1 MNSQESNLHRQ
12 DPAAGQTPT
21 PQDADQQTPSTEQ
34 APTPKT
40 PEPDASPPP
49 APETPVAATEDAPAA
64 VVEPPPAPETPEPD
78 ARYAVGSR
86 VWGQVLRL
94 TDKQA
99 VVALGEHGLEEG
111 SLDLIHLRDE
121 FGNLHLNEGD
131 EVQAYVVANA
141 PAITLAPSL
150 LPPSAETLGKL
161 KEAQEKKEI
170 VRARV
175 VGLNRG
181 GMELDIEGLRGFCPY
196 SHIEIG
202 RCEKPEIYLNH
213 ILDFKISELD
223 EEKKRVVLSRRV
235 ILEEERKEKMHELRA
250 QIKDGAEFE
259 GVVMRLQPFGAF
271 VDIGGIEGLVHVSEI
286 AFDRVNDPG
295 EVLRRGEKVRVKVL
309 GTAPGKDGKE
319 RIRLSIKALQ
329 QDPWTIIDQLFK
341 RNDIITGRVT
351 RVTDFGAF
359 VKLHPGIEGLLHVSE
374 YKPRDAGAAPEAA
387 PAPAP
392 APAPEATPAPEA
404 ASAPEAT
411 PAPEVAT
418 EAPAEEKPA
427 EQPAEQPAGETPAA
441 EAPVTPAA
449 ETPAAEATPAPAE
462 EAKQDGIPVEGNEI
476 LVRISRIDRD
486 RHRVSLSLHS
496 ESEDEG
502 KQHDAS
508 VGEVHTGV
516 VRTIKPYGVFVD
528 LPTVGPWVSG
538 LLPVSETGLDR
549 GANLKKEFAEGQEVK
564 VEIIEIDDRGRFRLS
579 QRSLINRA
587 DGGGAGGAGKGGV
600 STAPPGGF
608 NTLAEALEKAQDRQN
623 SK

>member
-1 MNSQESNLHRQ
+1 MNSQESNLPGQ

-21 PQDADQQTPSTEQ
+21 PQEVDQQTPSVEQ

-40 PEPDASPPP
+40 PEPDVGPPP
-49 APETPVAATEDAPAA
+49 AAETPAATTEAA
-64 VVEPPPAPETPEPD
+64 AETPEPD
-78 ARYAVGSR
+78 ARYPIGTR

-94 TDKQA
+94 TEKQA
-99 VVALGEHGLEEG
+99 VVALGEHGLDEG
-111 SLDLIHLRDE
+111 ALDLLHLRDE

-141 PAITLAPSL
+141 PAISLAPSM
-150 LPPSAETLGKL
+150 LPPSAEVLGKL
-161 KEAQEKKEI
+161 KEAKEKGEV

-202 RCEKPEIYLNH
+202 RCENPEIYVNH

-235 ILEEERKEKMHELRA
+235 ILEEERKEKLHELLA

-286 AFDRVNDPG
+286 SFDRVSDPG

-351 RVTDFGAF
+351 RLTDFGAF

-374 YKPRDAGAAPEAA
+374 YRPRDGA
-387 PAPAP
+387 
-392 APAPEATPAPEA
+392 
-404 ASAPEAT
+404 
-411 PAPEVAT
+411 
-418 EAPAEEKPA
+418 
-427 EQPAEQPAGETPAA
+427 PAA
-441 EAPVTPAA
+441 EAPAAEAPAAAA
-449 ETPAAEATPAPAE
+449 ETEPAAPAVETKP
-462 EAKQDGIPVEGNEI
+462 DGTPVEGNEI
-476 LVRISRIDRD
+476 LVRIAGIDPDRRRI
-486 RHRVSLSLHS
+486 SLSLR
-496 ESEDEG
+496 EEREEEG

-549 GANLKKEFAEGQEVK
+549 GANLKREFSEGQEVK

-579 QRSLINRA
+579 QRSLIDRA
-587 DGGGAGGAGKGGV
+587 DGGGAGGAGKGGIT
-600 STAPPGGF
+600 TAPPGGF
-608 NTLAEALEKAQDRQN
+608 NTLAEALKRAQDRQN